1 VDHGAVTPF
10 LRDLLESL
18 GLRKR
23 QTPAIGLRAH
33 REVVVPLRSDAAYAF
48 ALDAFVRVVGANI
61 YVDDPA
67 LLAIEAG
74 FGTVN
79 QERVRAT
86 FEDEGP
92 EQTRVSI
99 EAHYPAG
106 VERPLRSAV
115 VDALA
120 DALKSG
126 VGH

>member
-1 VDHGAVTPF
+1 MTPF
-10 LRDLLESL
+10 FHDLLESL

-23 QTPAIGLRAH
+23 QAPAIGLRAH
-33 REVVVPLRSDAAYAF
+33 REVVVPLRIDAAHAC

-67 LLAIEAG
+67 SHAIEAG

-92 EQTRVSI
+92 EHTRVHI
-99 EAHYPAG
+99 EGHYPAG
-106 VERPLRSAV
+106 VERPQRSAV

-120 DALKSG
+120 DALEAG
-126 VGH
+126 VGN